1 MSASALAA
9 VSVPLVGNPAPEWKA
24 TGYLNGEFKE
34 YSSAALKGRWY
45 MLFFYPLDFTPV

>member
-1 MSASALAA
+1 MSAEAPAYA
-9 VSVPLVGNPAPEWKA
+9 GVPLVGNPAPEWKA

-34 YSSAALKGRWY
+34 YSSEALKGKWY